1 MNFCGLTRSP
11 QGHQRGATLVVG
23 LIMLVVI
30 TFIVVNA
37 FNLSSSNLKAVGNVQ
52 VRAEAISA
60 ANRYL
65 EDLIQQQGPYT
76 APSAGGYSATLNL
89 TDNADKPSLYTV
101 QVAAPVCVRAVI
113 AASTA
118 PSDVELGAEL
128 AASTLWDV
136 DFEFVATVQDAG
148 SGANVEVRQGVRVRM
163 NQFQRDARCS

>member
-1 MNFCGLTRSP
+1 MNAVRSLKTRSR
-11 QGHQRGATLVVG
+11 HQRGATLVVG
-23 LIMLVVI
+23 LIMLVLI

-52 VRAEAISA
+52 VRAEAVAA
-60 ANRYL
+60 ANRFIEEL
-65 EDLIQQQGPYT
+65 VQQQDPYT
-76 APSAGGYSATLNL
+76 NPPVAGYSTTINL
-89 TDNADKPSLYTV
+89 TDDDDKPSLYTV
-101 QVAAPVCVRAVI
+101 QVAPPVCVRAVI

-128 AASTLWDV
+128 AASTEWDV